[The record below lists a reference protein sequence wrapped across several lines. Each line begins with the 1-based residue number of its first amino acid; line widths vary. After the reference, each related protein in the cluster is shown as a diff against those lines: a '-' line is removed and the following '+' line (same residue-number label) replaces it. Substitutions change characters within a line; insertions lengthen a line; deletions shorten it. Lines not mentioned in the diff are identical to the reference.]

1 MSDNN
6 HKHKQ
11 AKRKSI
17 RSSAGIWLCSTSLF
31 ALAGA
36 MTPGVVH
43 AQAWTGATS
52 QDWLTANNW
61 NPNFL
66 PVNLADIAISTA
78 KYPIIDG
85 VAASVGTVKVGAFP
99 LVPGAKA
106 QLDIVNGGKL
116 SSSTGVIAELDKQ
129 VGVVSVSGPGSLWN
143 NTGAMAVGKGGA
155 GDLLVSGGGQVKSN
169 SITVAELVGTG
180 STLSV
185 DGAGSKVT
193 SAGQLMIGMQSAA
206 NMYVKNGGTVSN
218 GYAEIAQGAGTHG
231 YAGITGKDSR
241 WDSSGG
247 LIVGNAGIATLEVSD
262 AGQISSLYS
271 VIAADV
277 GSYTIATVSG
287 SGSRWDTTQ
296 FLKVGVRGTAYLN
309 IEQGAVVTSAGGHLG
324 WEGSSLGKVDIHDAG
339 SRWDNTGALTVGL
352 SAWGLLYVHDG
363 AAITSLDGTIAA
375 DLGSTGR
382 VDVTKGASWTMTDGL
397 TVAQSGKGRL
407 FVTSGGQVSNKTAVI
422 ALKAGAKGEVT
433 VQDAGSLWTSS
444 AALTVAAVGEGS
456 LQVLDGGQVRSLKGV
471 VASDAGGVG
480 HVVVS
485 GAGSRWDNTQTLTVG
500 VFGMGEMA
508 VLQGAAVTNT
518 GGRIGDGAG
527 SNGLVSVEG
536 AGSTWKNT
544 GALFVG
550 VMGQGTLRI
559 AEGGLVESAGA
570 TIGFGAGGKG
580 RVEIMADV
588 YASTPARWINV
599 GDLVVGNL
607 GDGTLALRTSS
618 QLTVTGGDIVI
629 AQQTGSTGKL
639 IIGTE
644 FGESYAGQ
652 VTAPRI
658 RFGSGAGALVF
669 NHESADYV
677 FATTIQGKG
686 VIAHQQGSTIYTGNG
701 SAFTGTT
708 TVSGGTLRVNGTLG
722 GTVDVQSGGTLGGT
736 GFLGG
741 AVTVAASGT
750 LLGSSGQT
758 LTMGSLALNAGSNV
772 NVALGAPGNA
782 TGLFKVGGNLTLAG
796 MLNVAD
802 AGGFGQGVYRIFDY
816 AGALTDNGM
825 TVGTLPIGTGTIQT
839 AMANQVNLVV
849 DSGSPVPTVLFWNGT
864 TTVADGTIHGGNG
877 TWSAGPATNWT
888 DVNGTVASAWAGTFA
903 VFQNNPGN
911 VTVDA
916 SAGMVSATGMQF
928 IGTGWTVAG
937 DPITLNGAGG
947 NTALRVGDG
956 TLGGAAYRATIG
968 SELTGN
974 SRLVKDDLG
983 TLILTGANSYTGG
996 TTIAA
1001 GTLQIGNGSMVGSI
1015 AGDVLNNGTLA
1026 FNRSDDLT
1034 FAGVVGGSGSLRQ
1047 IGAGTVVLTGNSG
1060 GFTGTTRVESGTL
1073 AVNGQLGG
1081 SVAVLSGGALAGIG
1095 KVGTVSVANGGTL
1108 SGVQGQ
1114 TLTIGGLTL
1123 TAGSNVNVALGM
1135 PGNAAGLFKVGGN
1148 LTLAGMLNV
1157 ADAGGFGQGVYRI
1170 FDYSGVLTDNGMT
1183 VGTLPIGT
1191 GTLQTAMANQVN
1203 LVVDTGGP
1211 VPAMEFWNGTTTVAD
1226 GAIHGG
1232 SGIWSA
1238 GPATNWTGANGATAS
1253 PWSGTF
1259 AVFQN
1264 NPGNITVDAS
1274 AGAVSAT
1281 GMQFIGT
1288 GWTVAGDP
1296 ITLNGS
1302 GGSTMIRV
1310 GDGTMAGAGFTA
1322 TIASALT
1329 GTSRLVKGDLG
1340 VLILT
1345 GTNTYAGGTTIAAGT
1360 LQIGNG
1366 GTTGSIV
1373 GNVANNGTLAF
1384 NRSNDLTV
1392 AGAITGS
1399 GTLRQIGSGTTML
1412 TGDSSGFTGTTRVE
1426 NGVLS
1431 VNGKLGGTLTVLAG
1445 GQLQGIGAVGDV
1457 SVFGT
1462 IAPGNS
1468 IGTLTVAN
1476 ITFQP
1481 GSIYQVEVNAG
1492 GQSDKIV
1499 ATGTATLGGGSVQV
1513 LAGAG
1518 NYQSNTTYT
1527 ILTAAGGRTGT
1538 FNNVTS
1544 NLAFLAPS
1552 LSYDPD
1558 NVYLTLTRNTVS
1570 FPSVGGTFNQRQAGA
1585 GVESL
1590 SQGNPIWNAVVQMD
1604 APTAQAAFNQL
1615 SGEVHASA
1623 KTALYEDSRLVRDG
1637 ALSRLRQAFGGSVV
1651 APSTAQVASIEESC
1665 SGEACQADPGGLG
1678 IAAWAQGFG
1687 SWGYTSGDGNAAG
1700 LSRSTGGVLVG
1711 VDAAVFEV
1719 ARLGLF
1725 GGYSHT
1731 NFNVAD
1737 RQSSG
1742 GSDNVHL
1749 GAYGGAQWGPIGVR
1763 AGLAYTWHNL
1773 STSRSVAFPGF
1784 ADSLRATYGAGTF
1797 QVFGEA
1803 GYRVEVGQAAFE
1815 PFANIAYMSLST
1827 KGFSETGG
1835 AAALTSTGLTNN
1847 VTATTLGLRAGSAFV
1862 VAGVTGQA
1870 RGTVGW
1876 QHAFT
1881 DTTPWASL
1889 QLAGGT
1895 PFTAAGVPIARD
1907 AALLELGI
1915 DLRLSERASIGI
1927 SYTGQFA
1934 SGAQD
1939 QSVRA
1944 AFNYKL

>member
-85 VAASVGTVKVGAFP
+85 VAVSVGTVKVGAFP

-271 VIAADV
+271 VIAAGV

-296 FLKVGVRGTAYLN
+296 FVKVGVRGTAYLN

-382 VDVTKGASWTMTDGL
+382 VDVTKGASWTMTDGM

-456 LQVLDGGQVRSLKGV
+456 LQVLDGGQVRSLRGA
-471 VASDAGGVG
+471 VASDVGGLG

-500 VFGMGEMA
+500 VSGMGEMA
-508 VLQGAAVTNT
+508 ILQGAAVTNT

-527 SNGLVSVEG
+527 SNSLVSVEG

-544 GALFVG
+544 GALLVG
-550 VMGQGTLRI
+550 VMGQGTLRV

-570 TIGFGAGGKG
+570 TIGFAAGSKG

-588 YASTPARWINV
+588 YAGTPAKWINA

-607 GDGTLALRTSS
+607 GEGTLALRTSS

-686 VIAHQQGSTIYTGNG
+686 VIAHQLGSTIYTGNG

-758 LTMGSLALNAGSNV
+758 LTMGSLALTAGSNI
-772 NVALGAPGNA
+772 NVALGAPGNV

-816 AGALTDNGM
+816 SGALTDNGM

-849 DSGSPVPTVLFWNGT
+849 DSGGPVPAVQFWNGT
-864 TTVADGTIHGGNG
+864 TTVADGTIHGGSG

-911 VTVDA
+911 ITVDA
-916 SAGMVSATGMQF
+916 SAGMVSTTGMQF

-983 TLILTGANSYTGG
+983 TLILTGANSHTGG

-1001 GTLQIGNGSMVGSI
+1001 GTLQIGNGSMAGSI
-1015 AGDVLNNGTLA
+1015 AGDVL
-1026 FNRSDDLT
+1026 
-1034 FAGVVGGSGSLRQ
+1034 
-1047 IGAGTVVLTGNSG
+1047 
-1060 GFTGTTRVESGTL
+1060 
-1073 AVNGQLGG
+1073 
-1081 SVAVLSGGALAGIG
+1081 
-1095 KVGTVSVANGGTL
+1095 
-1108 SGVQGQ
+1108 
-1114 TLTIGGLTL
+1114 
-1123 TAGSNVNVALGM
+1123 
-1135 PGNAAGLFKVGGN
+1135 
-1148 LTLAGMLNV
+1148 
-1157 ADAGGFGQGVYRI
+1157 
-1170 FDYSGVLTDNGMT
+1170 
-1183 VGTLPIGT
+1183 
-1191 GTLQTAMANQVN
+1191 
-1203 LVVDTGGP
+1203 
-1211 VPAMEFWNGTTTVAD
+1211 
-1226 GAIHGG
+1226 
-1232 SGIWSA
+1232 
-1238 GPATNWTGANGATAS
+1238 
-1253 PWSGTF
+1253 
-1259 AVFQN
+1259 
-1264 NPGNITVDAS
+1264 
-1274 AGAVSAT
+1274 
-1281 GMQFIGT
+1281 
-1288 GWTVAGDP
+1288 
-1296 ITLNGS
+1296 
-1302 GGSTMIRV
+1302 
-1310 GDGTMAGAGFTA
+1310 
-1322 TIASALT
+1322 
-1329 GTSRLVKGDLG
+1329 
-1340 VLILT
+1340 
-1345 GTNTYAGGTTIAAGT
+1345 
-1360 LQIGNG
+1360 
-1366 GTTGSIV
+1366 
-1373 GNVANNGTLAF
+1373 NNGTLAF

-1412 TGDSSGFTGTTRVE
+1412 TGDSSGFTGTTQVE
-1426 NGVLS
+1426 TGALS

-1445 GQLQGIGAVGDV
+1445 GQLQGVGIVGDV

-1468 IGTLTVAN
+1468 IGTMTVGN

-1481 GSIYQVEVNAG
+1481 GSIYQVEVNAN
-1492 GQSDKIV
+1492 GQSDRIV
-1499 ATGTATLGGGSVQV
+1499 ATGTATLNGGSVQV
-1513 LAGAG
+1513 LAGQG
-1518 NYQSNTTYT
+1518 NYLPSTTYT

-1538 FNNVTS
+1538 FTGVTS

-1590 SQGNPIWNAVVQMD
+1590 GQGNPIWNAVVQMD

-1637 ALSRLRQAFGGSVV
+1637 ALSRLRQAFGGNVV
-1651 APSTAQVASIEESC
+1651 APSTAQVASVDDAC
-1665 SGEACQADPGGLG
+1665 SGETCQADPTTG

-1687 SWGYTSGDGNAAG
+1687 SWGYTSSDGNAAG

-1749 GAYGGAQWGPIGVR
+1749 GAYGGAQWGPIGIR

-1862 VAGVTGQA
+1862 IAGLAGQA

-1881 DTTPWASL
+1881 DTTPWANL

-1895 PFTAAGVPIARD
+1895 PFTVNGVPIAKD
-1907 AALLELGI
+1907 AALLELGV
-1915 DLRLSERASIGI
+1915 DLRLSERASVGLG
-1927 SYTGQFA
+1927 YTGQFA

-1944 AFNYKL
+1944 AFNYKF